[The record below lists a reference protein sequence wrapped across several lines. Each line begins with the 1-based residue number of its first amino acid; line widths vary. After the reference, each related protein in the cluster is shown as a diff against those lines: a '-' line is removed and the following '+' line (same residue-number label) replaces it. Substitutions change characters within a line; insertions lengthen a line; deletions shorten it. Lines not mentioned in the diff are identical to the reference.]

1 MQMKSEISE
10 KILLYRKR
18 NKDGNIVYMIT
29 KTKQDGKLLGSYK
42 TYSEARHAMHD
53 EIKKSNS

>member
-1 MQMKSEISE
+1 MKNKSTE
-10 KILLYRKR
+10 KLNLYKR
-18 NKDGNIVYMIT
+18 QNKDG
-29 KTKQDGKLLGSYK
+29 KTEYLISKVKQDGKLLGSYK

>member
-1 MQMKSEISE
+1 MKSEISE

-42 TYSEARHAMHD
+42 THSEARHAMHN